1 METREPIN
9 PEAVATVHPFRR
21 MPPRDPAGEEG
32 RFPPPE
38 GNRETEGPRIT
49 ATPFALG
56 DPRSIPC
63 RQWLYGR
70 HYVRRYTTATIA
82 PGGLGKT
89 SLALVEAL
97 AMVTGRPL
105 LGVRVLEPLRVWVW
119 NGEDPRE
126 EIERRVAAACIHF
139 GISAQ
144 DIGSRLFIDS
154 GRDAPIKIAARNRDA
169 TVIAHP
175 MVDSLI
181 SEIRGRKIDLL
192 VIDPFVACH
201 DVPEND
207 NASVDRV
214 AKAWGQ
220 VAEGGNCGVELVHH
234 VRKTV
239 AGQASFTVEDARGGS
254 ALIGAV
260 RSARV
265 LNVMS
270 TDEAAQAGVEADKR
284 RRYFRVDDGKAN
296 MQPPAEDAAWRQ
308 LVSVPLGNETQDMPG
323 DIVGVVAEWSL
334 PTLSDAL
341 QPGDVRKVQDAIVGG
356 SWADDVRAG
365 NWAGKAV
372 ASVLGLDASDQS
384 DRKRI
389 TKLLS
394 MWKRNGCLKTETQR
408 NARTGRDQT
417 MIVVGE
423 LA

>member
-1 METREPIN
+1 METREPID

-21 MPPRDPAGEEG
+21 TPREPVGEDG

-38 GNRETEGPRIT
+38 SNREAAEPRIT

-89 SLALVEAL
+89 SLVLVEAL

-105 LGVRVLEPLRVWVW
+105 LGVRVPEPLRVWVW

-126 EIERRVAAACIHF
+126 EIERRLAAACVHF

-144 DIGSRLFIDS
+144 DIGGRLFIDS
-154 GRDAPIKIAARNRDA
+154 GRDVPIKIATRNRDA
-169 TVIAHP
+169 TVVAQP
-175 MVDSLI
+175 MVDALI
-181 SEIRGRKIDLL
+181 SEIRERRIDQLIL
-192 VIDPFVACH
+192 DPFVACH

-207 NASVDRV
+207 NASIDRV
-214 AKAWGQ
+214 AKAAGQ
-220 VAEGGNCGVELVHH
+220 VAEGGNCGVEFVHH
-234 VRKTV
+234 VRKTI
-239 AGQASFTVEDARGGS
+239 AGQATFTVEDARGGS

-284 RRYFRVDDGKAN
+284 RRYFRVDDGKSN

-308 LVSVPLGNETQDMPG
+308 LVSVPLGNETPDMPG

-341 QPGDVRKVQDAIVGG
+341 QPGDVRKVQDAIAGG
-356 SWADDVRAG
+356 TWADDVRAG
-365 NWAGKAV
+365 NWAGKVV

-389 TKLLS
+389 SKLLA
-394 MWKRNGCLKTETQR
+394 MWKRNGCLKTESHR
-408 NARTGRDQT
+408 NGRTGRDQT
-417 MIVVGE
+417 MLVVGE
-423 LA
+423 LT